1 MNTRDKTR
9 HLREILGAFFI
20 GRGEVKTMEFDY
32 FYGRDTESFRFIRL
46 PLVLIEDE
54 KFKDLSIEAKV
65 LYSMY
70 LSRSSLSYKNNWRD
84 EDGKIYIFFTVE
96 ETEERLSCGNK
107 KAIKLIKD
115 LEDIGLIKKK
125 RGGQGNPTKI
135 YVKDFMSIFRNENSR
150 HVKETSQ
157 DMSKRQVK
165 NCDNDISRH
174 VERTDLDMSKRQ
186 PNYIENNKID
196 KSYIDFSL
204 DVKKGIFQNVI
215 LSDEEESILEENIP
229 NLNDYIE
236 RLSAYMQS
244 TGKDYKD
251 HASTIMSWY
260 LKDKKEGKPKDKKP
274 YTGDPSDYESEWNL
288 NN

>member
-1 MNTRDKTR
+1 MN
-9 HLREILGAFFI
+9 
-20 GRGEVKTMEFDY
+20 FDY
-32 FYGRDTESFRFIRL
+32 FYGRDSESFRFIRL
-46 PLVLIEDE
+46 PVVLIEDE
-54 KFKDLSIEAKV
+54 IYKDLSIEAKV

-70 LSRSSLSYKNNWRD
+70 LSRSTLSYKNNWID
-84 EDGKIYIFFTVE
+84 ESGRVYIFFTVE
-96 ETEERLSCGNK
+96 ETARQLGCGVK
-107 KAIKLIKD
+107 KAVKLIKD
-115 LEDIGLIKKK
+115 LEEIGLIKKK
-125 RGGQGNPTKI
+125 RTGQGNPTKI
-135 YVKDFMSIFRNENSR
+135 YVKDFMSIFRNENPRPVKKENQDLSKGQFKNGDFENSR
-150 HVKETSQ
+150 MVKKKSL
-157 DMSKRQVK
+157 
-165 NCDNDISRH
+165 
-174 VERTDLDMSKRQ
+174 DLSKRQ

-196 KSYIDFSL
+196 KSYIDFNL
-204 DVKKGIFQNVI
+204 EGKKGIFQNVT

-260 LKDKKEGKPKDKKP
+260 LKDKKEGKPMDKKS

>member
-1 MNTRDKTR
+1 
-9 HLREILGAFFI
+9 
-20 GRGEVKTMEFDY
+20 MEFDY

-54 KFKDLSIEAKV
+54 KFKDLSIDSKV

-70 LSRSSLSYKNNWRD
+70 LSRSSLSYKNNWID
-84 EDGKIYIFFTVE
+84 ENGRIYIYFTVE
-96 ETEERLSCGNK
+96 DTTQQLACSMGT
-107 KAIKLIKD
+107 AVKLIKE
-115 LEDIGLIKKK
+115 LEEVGLIEKK
-125 RGGQGNPTKI
+125 RQGQGKPTKI
-135 YVKDFMSIFRNENSR
+135 YVKNFISVFRNDNSKLIENE
-150 HVKETSQ
+150 KQELQ
-157 DMSKRQVK
+157 KLKVK
-165 NCDNDISRH
+165 NVKLEKSRISKN
-174 VERTDLDMSKRQ
+174 ESLDLQKLQ

-196 KSYIDFSL
+196 KSYIDFSVE
-204 DVKKGIFQNVI
+204 DKKGTFLNVI
-215 LSDEEESILEENIP
+215 LSDEEERLLEEKIP

-260 LKDKKEGKPKDKKP
+260 LKDKKEGKLKDKKS